1 MATSRDASGKEF
13 TRERAVRRPGRLAAA
28 AFAWG
33 LAAGLAA
40 PGTPGA
46 GAEPSARV
54 EPPVG
59 RTAFAVPLSGI
70 TVDGQLDD

>member
-1 MATSRDASGKEF
+1 M
-13 TRERAVRRPGRLAAA
+13 
-28 AFAWG
+28 
-33 LAAGLAA
+33 AAGLAA

-46 GAEPSARV
+46 GAEPPARV

-70 TVDGQLDD
+70 TPSERPL